1 MWSNSSSPQK
11 NCNGVGLGE
20 EAFFHLAQPYKQE
33 TPRQKLFHVA
43 SFCFCDVSLEIQIY
57 KMHLMIKNNWK
68 QAFLLSAKRF
78 LSL

>member
-1 MWSNSSSPQK
+1 MWSNGSSPQK
-11 NCNGVGLGE
+11 NCKGVGLGE

-33 TPRQKLFHVA
+33 TPQHIIFHMA

-68 QAFLLSAKRF
+68 QALLSAKRF